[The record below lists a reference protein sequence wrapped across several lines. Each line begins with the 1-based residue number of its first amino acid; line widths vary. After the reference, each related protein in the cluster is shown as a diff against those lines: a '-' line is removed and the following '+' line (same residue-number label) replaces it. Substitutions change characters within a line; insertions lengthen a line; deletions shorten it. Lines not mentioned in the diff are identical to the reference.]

1 MCEKDESVMFRKE
14 WRIYGYTGKS
24 NVVVQ
29 KNHEESEGNGGGS
42 GAVYGSCGNVGFLCL
57 GVW

>member
-14 WRIYGYTGKS
+14 WRIYGDTVKS
-24 NVVVQ
+24 NAGVQ
-29 KNHEESEGNGGGS
+29 KNHAESEVNGGGA
-42 GAVYGSCGNVGFLCL
+42 GPVYVSCGNVGFLCL